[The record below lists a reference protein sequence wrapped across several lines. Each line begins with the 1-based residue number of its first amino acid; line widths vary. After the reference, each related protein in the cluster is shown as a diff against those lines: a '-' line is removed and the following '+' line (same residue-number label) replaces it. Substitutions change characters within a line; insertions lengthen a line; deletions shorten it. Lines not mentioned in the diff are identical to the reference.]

1 MKESDESENE
11 KEDILINKENIDI
24 IENTDN
30 IDNNNN
36 KDKIEQMETDKLE
49 DNYSIKEKII
59 YILKGISSV
68 IASIFHIFGYFSI
81 LCLGYTTIYLI
92 SFRRHYNRN
101 LNFSYTY
108 CFIPL
113 INLSFSLTAPIGGYI
128 EDKLGGKKAI
138 ILSNSILCLSF
149 IIMYF
154 SRSIYLDYLL
164 MLLNGFGIATGFNIT
179 KKNACS
185 FFMNRKALICGIINL
200 IPNFFCLVLIMYNEV
215 FILNYKPEY
224 PSIDKKYYSENV
236 FINYQKLILFEIGI
250 LIFTGLS
257 AFLLYFQND
266 PKETAKFRFN
276 EIIKGNENKN
286 EKNEIEKNKKKIT
299 KRNKIKKGLYNKR
312 TIELFIMVFLFFPT
326 LNLIT
331 NTLRMEEQLY
341 FFFGGLYNIVGCI
354 SSIIF
359 GLFGD
364 CVQFRILFSILSIL
378 IWVTSFFYVKH
389 FEGEFILFLET
400 LLVSLIYNGF
410 NIIFD
415 SHIMKVYGMENFIE
429 MWGYIR
435 ASAGI
440 SHLFGI
446 ILNSI
451 LEINSPKYKIVY
463 SIAGVLSVISF
474 GIGLYETEDKFDYD
488 N

>member
-1 MKESDESENE
+1 MYEIE
-11 KEDILINKENIDI
+11 KEDILINKE

-30 IDNNNN
+30 IDI
-36 KDKIEQMETDKLE
+36 IEKMETDKLE
-49 DNYSIKEKII
+49 DKYDTKEKIF
-59 YILKGISSV
+59 YILKGISSI
-68 IASIFHIFGYFSI
+68 IASIFHTFGFFSI
-81 LCLGYTTIYLI
+81 LCLGYTAFYLI
-92 SFRRHYNRN
+92 SFRKHFNQN
-101 LNFSYTY
+101 LNYSYTY

-113 INLSFSLTAPIGGYI
+113 INLSFSFTAPIGGYI

-185 FFMNRKALICGIINL
+185 FFMNRKALVCGIINF
-200 IPNFFCLVLIMYNEV
+200 IPNFLCLILIMYNEE
-215 FILNYKPEY
+215 FILNNKPEY
-224 PSIDKKYYSENV
+224 PYIDKIYFSETIFV
-236 FINYQKLILFEIGI
+236 NYQEIILFEIGI
-250 LIFTGLS
+250 LIFTGLP
-257 AFLLYFQND
+257 AFLLYFKND
-266 PKETAKFRFN
+266 PKETEKFLFN
-276 EIIKGNENKN
+276 EIIKGDENRI

-299 KRNKIKKGLYNKR
+299 KRNKIKKALYDKR
-312 TIELFIMVFLFFPT
+312 AMKLIVMVFLFFPT
-326 LNLIT
+326 INLIT
-331 NTLRMEEQLY
+331 NTLRMDQNFDFLY
-341 FFFGGLYNIVGCI
+341 GGLYNIVGCI

-364 CVQFRILFSILSIL
+364 CVQFRILFGILSAL
-378 IWVTSFFYVKH
+378 LLVASFLYIKY
-389 FEGEFILFLET
+389 FEGLLILFLEAM
-400 LLVSLIYNGF
+400 LVSLIYNGF
-410 NIIFD
+410 SIIFD

-463 SIAGVLSVISF
+463 SITGLLSVISL
-474 GIGLYETEDKFDYD
+474 GIGLYETDDKFDYD